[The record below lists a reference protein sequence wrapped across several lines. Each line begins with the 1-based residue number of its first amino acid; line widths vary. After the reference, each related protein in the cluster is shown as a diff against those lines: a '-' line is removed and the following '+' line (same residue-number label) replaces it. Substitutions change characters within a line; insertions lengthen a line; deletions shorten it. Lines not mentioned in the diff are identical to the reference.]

1 MRNRFDRD
9 LRDRRRWVTRP
20 DRGGRLIAGLSG
32 ILFATFLSPQFG
44 LLGRGLKLSIPLFV
58 LLLGVAVLLNGREV
72 TRQLGRRVKPLL
84 LGTMFAGTGALRF
97 LVAPDPSLLQNQVLA
112 GVVCIIVWLAVVVVR
127 QVFPES
133 CETARWLALVTLG
146 VSLGMG
152 LPLLLREPGIARL
165 TMGNPMAERYAA
177 NLFPRGVANY
187 SWYTPVACAWPVI
200 ADWLHNGRQQPLV
213 KVVGWSLLSAASAAT
228 LLSTFT
234 MAAVWLTLGT
244 LLWLFLVAMTG
255 SSALWRLIAIGALV
269 FLLVSCGTLRRELSR
284 FSGTALVADK
294 FTRLIERTFAVGV
307 VEGDETGRAR
317 MLVRTIETFL
327 NHPLFG
333 AWGIDSSFY
342 VGGHSSWADTLALHG
357 LFGTSLWLGFL
368 APSWRRRNAPLSSRR
383 GTAGGTLSWA
393 LLAVGGVVNP
403 TLNSPIALLL
413 IWLFDQGAAWTTE
426 PQGARKS

>member
-1 MRNRFDRD
+1 MRNHLGRD
-9 LRDRRRWVTRP
+9 VCDRRDWVSRP
-20 DRGGRLIAGLSG
+20 DHGGLLIAGLSG
-32 ILFATFLSPQFG
+32 ILFATFLSPQVG
-44 LLGRGLKLSIPLFV
+44 LLGRGLRLSIPLFV

-72 TRQLGRRVKPLL
+72 TRQLGKRVRPLL
-84 LGTMFAGTGALRF
+84 LGGMFAGTGALRF
-97 LVAPDPSLLQNQVLA
+97 FIAPDPSLLQSQVMA
-112 GVVCIIVWLAVVVVR
+112 GVVCMMVWVAVIVVR

-133 CETARWLALVTLG
+133 CEKARWLALVTLG
-146 VSLGMG
+146 VSLGLG

-165 TMGNPMAERYAA
+165 TMGNPMAERYATH
-177 NLFPRGVANY
+177 LYPRGVANY

-200 ADWLHNGRQQPLV
+200 AAWLHNGRQQPLV

-234 MAAVWLTLGT
+234 MAAAWLALGS

-255 SSALWRLIAIGALV
+255 NSALWRLIAIGALV

-284 FSGTALVADK
+284 FGGTALVTDK

-317 MLVRTIETFL
+317 MLVRTVETFL
-327 NHPLFG
+327 DHPLFG

-357 LFGTSLWLGFL
+357 LFGMLLWLGFL
-368 APSWRRRNAPLSSRR
+368 APSWRHRDAPLCIRR

-393 LLAVGGVVNP
+393 LLALGGVVNP

-413 IWLFDQGAAWTTE
+413 IWLFDEGGAWTTE
-426 PQGARKS
+426 PQGERKS